1 MRLTWAIVAGLLL
14 GIGVAWWLARE
25 SPDDSA
31 RKRQR
36 AEQAAAATAEDAR
49 PVLYRWRDASG
60 ALQITETPPKGRKYE
75 RIDKM
80 PAAGIVV
87 DSSRDE

>member
-14 GIGVAWWLARE
+14 GVGVAWWLARE
-25 SPDDSA
+25 SPEDSA

-36 AEQAAAATAEDAR
+36 AEEAAAANAEDAK

-60 ALQITETPPKGRKYE
+60 ALQITEQPPQGRKYE
-75 RIDKM
+75 RIDKT
-80 PAAGIVV
+80 PAAGIVI
-87 DSSRDE
+87 DNSRD